1 MSSPMRVVLTDFTR
15 IEGVTAAAIVSK
27 DGFVIDYVH
36 TGEASIDPDSLAAMV
51 TTLYG
56 AATRL
61 GEELNLGDIT
71 DVIIE
76 YRNNYVL
83 FDDVGEA
90 LTVLVAD
97 RRAILGRLRYE
108 LKKQRERIRSAL

>member
-1 MSSPMRVVLTDFTR
+1 MASPLKVVLTDLTR
-15 IEGVTAAAIVSK
+15 VEGVSGVALVSK
-27 DGFVIDYVH
+27 DGFVIDYVMP
-36 TGEASIDPDSLAAMV
+36 TGGIDLDALAAMV

-61 GEELNLGDIT
+61 GEELKLGDIE
-71 DVIIE
+71 DFMIE

-83 FDDVGEA
+83 LDDVGEA
-90 LTVLVAD
+90 LVVLLAE

-108 LKKQRERIRSAL
+108 LKRQRDRIKAAL

>member
-1 MSSPMRVVLTDFTR
+1 MASPLKVVLTDLSR
-15 IEGVTAAAIVSK
+15 VEGVSGVALVSK
-27 DGFVIDYVH
+27 DGFVIDYVMP
-36 TGEASIDPDSLAAMV
+36 TGGIDLDALAAMV

-61 GEELNLGDIT
+61 GEELKLGDIE
-71 DVIIE
+71 DFMIE

-83 FDDVGEA
+83 LDDVGEA
-90 LTVLVAD
+90 LVVLLAE

-108 LKKQRERIRSAL
+108 LKRQRDRIKAAL

>member
-1 MSSPMRVVLTDFTR
+1 MSSPLRVVLTDLTR
-15 IEGVTAAAIVSK
+15 IEGVTGVAVVSK
-27 DGFVIDYVH
+27 DGFVIDYVMP
-36 TGEASIDPDSLAAMV
+36 GGGIDLDALAAMV

-61 GEELNLGDIT
+61 GEELRMGEIENFM
-71 DVIIE
+71 VE

-83 FDDVGEA
+83 LDDLGEA
-90 LTVLVAD
+90 LVVLLAE

-108 LKKQRERIRSAL
+108 LRRQRDRIRAAL